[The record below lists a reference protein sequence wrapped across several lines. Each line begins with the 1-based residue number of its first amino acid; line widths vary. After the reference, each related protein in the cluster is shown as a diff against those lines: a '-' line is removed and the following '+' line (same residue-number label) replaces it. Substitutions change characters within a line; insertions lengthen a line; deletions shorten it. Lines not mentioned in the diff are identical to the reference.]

1 MAAQQPTASARYP
14 EVLENLNKAIA
25 GYSNSS
31 QFKEGEEYAS
41 VTVSSNVP
49 DVTGFMNYL
58 SSAGDDLK
66 DVNSM
71 GSWSVNVQQVVP
83 NEPEKTT
90 TVVDT
95 PEPQPPSNPVAVPK
109 ISPLKIKQ
117 ESVENPSPRAIEE
130 LDKRAR
136 GRDSIAE
143 RYLRRK
149 DTQSPTQ
156 SKWFSSPRRRVL
168 VEQIQRTK
176 TNYQS
181 TRNRVMG
188 LFKVL

>member
-14 EVLENLNKAIA
+14 EVLENLNNAIA

-49 DVTGFMNYL
+49 DVTDFMNYL

-71 GSWSVNVQQVVP
+71 GSWSVNVQEVVP
-83 NEPEKTT
+83 NEPEKTEI
-90 TVVDT
+90 VVET

-109 ISPLKIKQ
+109 ISPLKIQQ

-130 LDKRAR
+130 LDKRVR

-149 DTQSPTQ
+149 DTQSPTR